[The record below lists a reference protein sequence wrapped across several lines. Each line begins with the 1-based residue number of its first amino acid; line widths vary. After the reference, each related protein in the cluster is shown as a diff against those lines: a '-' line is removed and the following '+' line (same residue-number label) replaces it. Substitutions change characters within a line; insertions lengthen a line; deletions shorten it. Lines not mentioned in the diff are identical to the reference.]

1 MIKKLFSKIKL
12 TATQI
17 LLDIS
22 GLAVISLGIGLIFM
36 PAGVIAGGVSLLL
49 LGWRLS
55 DDE

>member
-12 TATQI
+12 TAIQI